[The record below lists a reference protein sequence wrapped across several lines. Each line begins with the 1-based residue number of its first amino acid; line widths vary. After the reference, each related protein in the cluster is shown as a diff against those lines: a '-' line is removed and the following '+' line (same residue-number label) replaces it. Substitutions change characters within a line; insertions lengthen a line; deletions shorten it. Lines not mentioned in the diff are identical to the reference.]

1 MTESSYS
8 KFLGLLNEREMT
20 KGEVTKEK
28 KLKGKYDDSDMKA
41 SMIRQYGEEKGK
53 RVYFATIR
61 KQAMKEESCGSDN
74 KSEKGETDERQDATK
89 RSLIRTKLGSMGI
102 NKAVIM
108 SASYKPEGELVDES
122 RLGDKAKEIEHDEAE
137 KGGIRRTRSNREKI
151 AGNIRR
157 SQNVDSEGD
166 LGRQKAPKDT
176 GLHKGATRSSSED
189 EDDERPRRRRMD
201 DNPALTARERNPN
214 LR

>member
-1 MTESSYS
+1 MKGKNNVVVSPSDGVNESSYS

-53 RVYFATIR
+53 QVYFATIR
-61 KQAMKEESCGSDN
+61 KQAMKEESCGSDG

-102 NKAVIM
+102 NKAFIM
-108 SASYKPEGELVDES
+108 SASYEPEGEVMM
-122 RLGDKAKEIEHDEAE
+122 
-137 KGGIRRTRSNREKI
+137 RE
-151 AGNIRR
+151 
-157 SQNVDSEGD
+157 E
-166 LGRQKAPKDT
+166 
-176 GLHKGATRSSSED
+176 E
-189 EDDERPRRRRMD
+189 
-201 DNPALTARERNPN
+201 
-214 LR
+214 